1 MDRGA
6 WWATV
11 HGVAKELDTAE
22 RLTNNN
28 NLYRE
33 HRRRKETGVSQL
45 GSPLKQTLR
54 QGLKGMNFGGE

>member
-1 MDRGA
+1 MDRGT

-11 HGVAKELDTAE
+11 PGVAKELDTTE

-33 HRRRKETGVSQL
+33 HRRRKETRGVSA
-45 GSPLKQTLR
+45 GESPEADPKTR
-54 QGLKGMNFGGE
+54 A

>member
-11 HGVAKELDTAE
+11 HGVAKELDTTE

-33 HRRRKETGVSQL
+33 HRRRKETRGVSA
-45 GSPLKQTLR
+45 GESPEADPKTR
-54 QGLKGMNFGGE
+54 VRA